1 MTNDEAFSMKEMY
14 ENLSRQLDVI
24 RSEFAEYQRT
34 TATKNELQAQIQAL
48 TRDID
53 RIDRQGRDDIRSI
66 KEDVERQF
74 KEQRDQISGKLD
86 DQNKYIAQRFDRIEA
101 DSAANRFTLPVLL
114 PIFVSLVSLIVAVVM
129 ALAAFM

>member
-1 MTNDEAFSMKEMY
+1 MKEMY